1 MCMSWSWNK
10 SQVKAESRER
20 FQQGASWAFQNVR
33 MCCFWFRCLWHWSS
47 NISNR
52 AMQFINVDLS
62 LMSFFTCINMLAV
75 WTQWRITGVLCH
87 FRWWVVVSE
96 RPTWDL
102 NCAFLFQQTLII
114 DDMWWSK
121 LNKINDLCCCN
132 EKDFFFS
139 SHAFILLWWRH
150 GWIGW
155 AYHISRGREINI
167 MPDFSSAMSGYQ
179 LKSNCFTL
187 PSWLQDMC
195 YFKLNLQGPK
205 VIYLCQNGGRMEF
218 WETTINSLWM

>member
-1 MCMSWSWNK
+1 M
-10 SQVKAESRER
+10 
-20 FQQGASWAFQNVR
+20 
-33 MCCFWFRCLWHWSS
+33 
-47 NISNR
+47 SNR
-52 AMQFINVDLS
+52 TTQYIHVNQFLNTC
-62 LMSFFTCINMLAV
+62 SFYSRRPALIKYVLPCR
-75 WTQWRITGVLCH
+75 QRWRIVALLCH
-87 FRWWVVVSE
+87 ILDDELSCWTFLHA
-96 RPTWDL
+96 TWTL
-102 NCAFLFQQTLII
+102 VFLCFNQLLI

-121 LNKINDLCCCN
+121 LNKINHLCCCN
-132 EKDFFFS
+132 EKDSFFLFFRG
-139 SHAFILLWWRH
+139 HAFILLWWRH

-155 AYHISRGREINI
+155 ASHISRGREINI

-179 LKSNCFTL
+179 LKSNCFTP